1 MEDNFFF
8 KWLKLHLL
16 FLMIS
21 SRVVKALFIAASL
34 AVSSKGVGLLFNMIN
49 YSFYVSERMKR
60 KIPSYM

>member
-1 MEDNFFF
+1 
-8 KWLKLHLL
+8 
-16 FLMIS
+16 MIS